1 MFEDEHPC
9 TLEQVI
15 MVDKRKKVK
24 GKTTL
29 YLSDAR
35 LLLQTKKQ
43 QNSNLNF
50 YFVTKEHLFQTCL
63 PSQKRFKN
71 VSNLRNETA
80 LYSRTNCNNE
90 KKKKIEG
97 QKHALFV

>member
-1 MFEDEHPC
+1 MCVHLRTFEMFLNTFCD
-9 TLEQVI
+9 
-15 MVDKRKKVK
+15 DKHVLDSWSLITKQ
-24 GKTTL
+24 KT
-29 YLSDAR
+29 
-35 LLLQTKKQ
+35 KNQ

-50 YFVTKEHLFQTCL
+50 HFVTKEHLFQTCL
-63 PSQKRFKN
+63 PSQKWFKN

-80 LYSRTNCNNE
+80 LYCRTNCNYE